1 MKSIKRPRDRPEVS
15 GNEKVQMARRFEE
28 RLARIAKIV
37 TLFTHNF
44 KKTMIF

>member
-1 MKSIKRPRDRPEVS
+1 MKSIERPRDRPEVS

-28 RLARIAKIV
+28 RLARVAKIV

-44 KKTMIF
+44 KESMIF